1 MTAPSTRCGGPFA
14 AVGRFSYRYR
24 RWVLAAWALL
34 LAAGL
39 LFGMQVF
46 NAAAPTPK
54 AAGSESATGAAL
66 LAAADPTS
74 GGITALVEGKPVA
87 DPAVRTAVTAAAVD
101 LSRIPG
107 VGTVTDAY
115 GSATG
120 GVAAG
125 APGDAGAAALRSADG
140 RASVV
145 QVDLTGGG
153 STTLNAASQRLKEIT
168 TAVPGATVK
177 LGGEQVLTQQVQQQT
192 EKDTELGEFITLP
205 VTLLVMVLIFGGFV
219 AAGLPLIGA
228 VASIGGAFL
237 ALLGFT
243 QIMPIDTSV
252 LPIATVLGLGLSID
266 YALLMVNRF
275 REERSH
281 GADVAAAVERT
292 SATAGRTI
300 AFSALTVAA
309 ALSGLF
315 VFVSPIFRAVG
326 AAGVSVVVI
335 TVLSGLTLV
344 PALLGFAGGRIKA
357 PLQPVHD
364 DGVFARTVRRVQRR
378 PLPVAL
384 GVAGVLLAMAAPF
397 AFAHP
402 QNADADVLPKSFSS
416 RAVADAL
423 DSRFPALEQAPITV
437 AVQGDQARAESY
449 AAHVRGLPGVS
460 GVSVGAP
467 TGRLVPV
474 GVDVRGG
481 GGEGATAQR
490 VVQELRAD
498 RDGLTTYVTGD
509 AATVVDFKHE
519 VASRGPWALALV
531 AAATLV
537 LLFLM
542 TGSVVVPLKALA
554 MNMLSLGA
562 SLGVLTLVFQDGWLS
577 GMLGFSPT
585 GGLEAW
591 IPVLVFAFAFGLS
604 MDYEVFL
611 LSRIKELHEQGHPCR
626 RAVELG
632 VQRSGRIIT
641 SAGLLMVIVFAG
653 FSTGDMLDIKE
664 IGLALAVAV
673 LVDAT
678 LVRMLLVPATMTMF
692 GNRNWWAPAWLKRL
706 HARVGLHENQTLP
719 PLVTGVPLPAQREPE
734 PAPSPSP
741 SPEAR
746 PEPRPG
752 SQSGPQPEAPA
763 EPLAGAEPRRRRR
776 PVSAPAA
783 AR

>member
-14 AVGRFSYRYR
+14 AVGRFSFRHR
-24 RWVLAAWALL
+24 RWVLGAWTLL
-34 LAAGL
+34 LVAGL
-39 LFGMQVF
+39 VFGTRVF
-46 NAAAPTPK
+46 DTAAPTPK
-54 AAGSESATGAAL
+54 AAGSESATGSAL

-74 GGITALVEGKPVA
+74 GGITALVQGRPVD
-87 DPAVRTAVTAAAVD
+87 DPEVRAAVTAAAAD
-101 LSRIPG
+101 LGRIPG

-115 GSATG
+115 SAS
-120 GVAAG
+120 
-125 APGDAGAAALRSADG
+125 GAAALRSADG
-140 RASVV
+140 RAGLI
-145 QVDLTGGG
+145 QVDLTSSGTG
-153 STTLNAASQRLKEIT
+153 TLDAASQRLKEI
-168 TAVPGATVK
+168 AADAPGATVQ

-192 EKDTELGEFITLP
+192 EKDTERGEFITLP

-228 VASIGGAFL
+228 IASIGGAFL

-243 QIMPIDTSV
+243 RIMPIDTSV

-281 GADVAAAVERT
+281 GADMAAAVERT

-344 PALLGFAGGRIKA
+344 PALLGFAGGKIKA
-357 PLQPVHD
+357 PLRPEKD

-402 QNADADVLPKSFSS
+402 QNADADVLPTSFSS

-423 DSRFPALEQAPITV
+423 DSRFPALQQSPITV
-437 AVQGDQARAESY
+437 AVQGDRAQAEAY
-449 AAHVRGLPGVS
+449 AAHIRELPGVS
-460 GVSVGAP
+460 AVSTAAP
-467 TGRLVPV
+467 TGRLVAV

-481 GGEGATAQR
+481 GEGATAQQ
-490 VVQELRAD
+490 VVRELRAD

-519 VASRGPWALALV
+519 VASRGPWALGLV
-531 AAATLV
+531 AAATFL

-577 GMLGFSPT
+577 SLLGFSPT

-678 LVRMLLVPATMTMF
+678 LVRMLLVPATMTLF
-692 GNRNWWAPAWLKRL
+692 GNRNWWAPGWLRRL
-706 HARVGLHENQTLP
+706 HARVGLHDNQTLP
-719 PLVTGVPLPAQREPE
+719 PLEVVPPLPAPREPE
-734 PAPSPSP
+734 SAAAPALTGPAVTPP
-741 SPEAR
+741 AVIQPAVAR
-746 PEPRPG
+746 P
-752 SQSGPQPEAPA
+752 A
-763 EPLAGAEPRRRRR
+763 LADA
-776 PVSAPAA
+776 
-783 AR
+783 

>member
-1 MTAPSTRCGGPFA
+1 MTAPSTRPGGPFA
-14 AVGRFSYRYR
+14 AVGRFSYRHR
-24 RWVLAAWALL
+24 RWVLAVWVVV

-39 LFGMQVF
+39 IFGTKVF
-46 NAAAPTPK
+46 DTAAPAAK
-54 AAGSESATGAAL
+54 AAGSESATGSAL

-74 GGITALVEGKPVA
+74 GGVTALVQGKPVA
-87 DPAVRTAVTAAAVD
+87 DPAVRAAVTAAAVD

-107 VGTVTDAY
+107 VTQVTDAY
-115 GSATG
+115 SG
-120 GVAAG
+120 GAAG
-125 APGDAGAAALRSADG
+125 ASMRSADG
-140 RASVV
+140 QASVI
-145 QVDLTGGG
+145 QVDLSSTGG
-153 STTLNAASQRLKEIT
+153 STGTGTGGTTALNAVSQRLREIT
-168 TAVPGATVK
+168 AEVPGAGVQ

-243 QIMPIDTSV
+243 KLMPIDPSV

-275 REERSH
+275 REERAH
-281 GADVAAAVERT
+281 GVGVAEAVERT

-335 TVLSGLTLV
+335 TVLCGLTLV
-344 PALLGFAGGRIKA
+344 PALLGFVGGRIKA
-357 PLQPVHD
+357 PLRPVPD

-416 RAVADAL
+416 RAVSDAL
-423 DSRFPALEQAPITV
+423 AERFPALAPAPVIV
-437 AVQGDQARAESY
+437 AVQGDQAQAEAY
-449 AAHVRGLPGVS
+449 AAHIRDLPGVT
-460 GVSVGAP
+460 GVSVSAP
-467 TGRLVPV
+467 TGGLVSV
-474 GVDVRGG
+474 GVDVSGG
-481 GGEGATAQR
+481 STEGATAQR
-490 VVQELRAD
+490 VVSELRAD
-498 RDGLTTYVTGD
+498 RDGLTTWVTGD
-509 AATVVDFKHE
+509 AATVLDFKHE
-519 VASRGPWALALV
+519 VATRGPWALALV
-531 AAATLV
+531 AAATFL

-542 TGSVVVPLKALA
+542 TGSVVVPLKALL

-577 GMLGFSPT
+577 GLLGFSST

-611 LSRIKELHEQGHPCR
+611 LSRIKELHEHGHPCR
-626 RAVELG
+626 RAVERG

-678 LVRMLLVPATMTMF
+678 LVRMLLVPATMTLF
-692 GNRNWWAPAWLKRL
+692 GERNWWAPRWLKRL
-706 HARVGLHENQTLP
+706 HARVGLHDNQTLP
-719 PLVTGVPLPAQREPE
+719 PLGVPSLPVPRRPVPLPVRRSA
-734 PAPSPSP
+734 
-741 SPEAR
+741 
-746 PEPRPG
+746 
-752 SQSGPQPEAPA
+752 
-763 EPLAGAEPRRRRR
+763 LADL
-776 PVSAPAA
+776 
-783 AR
+783 

>member
-1 MTAPSTRCGGPFA
+1 MTAPSTRPGGPFA
-14 AVGRFSYRYR
+14 AVGRFSYRHR
-24 RWVLAAWALL
+24 RWVLAVWVLV

-39 LFGMQVF
+39 VFGTRVF
-46 NAAAPTPK
+46 STAAPAAK
-54 AAGSESATGAAL
+54 AAGAESATGSAL
-66 LAAADPTS
+66 LAAADPSS
-74 GGITALVEGKPVA
+74 GGVTALVQGRPVA
-87 DPAVRTAVTAAAVD
+87 DPAVRAAVTAAAVD
-101 LSRIPG
+101 LARIPG
-107 VGTVTDAY
+107 VSAVTDAY
-115 GSATG
+115 SG
-120 GVAAG
+120 G
-125 APGDAGAAALRSADG
+125 AGAASMRSADG
-140 RASVV
+140 RASVI
-145 QVDLTGGG
+145 QVDLTGGSG
-153 STTLNAASQRLKEIT
+153 DTTLNAASQRLREI
-168 TAVPGATVK
+168 AAGVPGTSVR
-177 LGGEQVLTQQVQQQT
+177 LGGEQVLTQQVRQQT
-192 EKDTELGEFITLP
+192 EQDTERGEFITLP

-243 QIMPIDTSV
+243 RLMPIDPSV

-275 REERSH
+275 REERGH
-281 GADVAAAVERT
+281 GVGVAEAVERT

-344 PALLGFAGGRIKA
+344 PALLGFVGGRIRA
-357 PLQPVHD
+357 PLRPVPD

-416 RAVADAL
+416 RAVSDAL
-423 DSRFPALEQAPITV
+423 ASRFPALAPAPVIV
-437 AVQGDQARAESY
+437 AVQGDQAQAEAY
-449 AAHVRGLPGVS
+449 AARVRDLPGVT
-460 GVSVGAP
+460 GVSVSAP
-467 TGRLVPV
+467 TGRLVSV
-474 GVDVRGG
+474 GVDVGG
-481 GGEGATAQR
+481 STEGATAQR
-490 VVQELRAD
+490 VVSELRAD
-498 RDGLTTYVTGD
+498 RDGLTTWVTGD
-509 AATVVDFKHE
+509 AATVLDFKHE
-519 VASRGPWALALV
+519 VATRGPWALALV
-531 AAATLV
+531 VAATFL

-542 TGSVVVPLKALA
+542 TGSVVVPLKALV

-577 GMLGFSPT
+577 GLLGFSST

-611 LSRIKELHEQGHPCR
+611 LSRIKELHEHGHPCR
-626 RAVELG
+626 RAVERG

-678 LVRMLLVPATMTMF
+678 LVRMLLVPATMTLF
-692 GNRNWWAPAWLKRL
+692 GERNWWAPPWLKRL
-706 HARVGLHENQTLP
+706 HARVGLHDNQTLP
-719 PLVTGVPLPAQREPE
+719 PPRGAVAPSPGAPSLPVPRRPVPLPVRR
-734 PAPSPSP
+734 SV
-741 SPEAR
+741 
-746 PEPRPG
+746 
-752 SQSGPQPEAPA
+752 
-763 EPLAGAEPRRRRR
+763 LADL
-776 PVSAPAA
+776 
-783 AR
+783 

>member
-1 MTAPSTRCGGPFA
+1 MTAPSSRCGGPFA
-14 AVGRFSYRYR
+14 AVGRFSYRHR
-24 RWVLAAWALL
+24 RLVLAAWTLL
-34 LAAGL
+34 LVAGL
-39 LFGMQVF
+39 VFGTRVF
-46 NAAAPTPK
+46 DTAAPTPK
-54 AAGSESATGAAL
+54 AAGSESATGSAL

-74 GGITALVEGKPVA
+74 GGITALIEGRPVD

-107 VGTVTDAY
+107 VGAVSDAY
-115 GSATG
+115 SPHGSA
-120 GVAAG
+120 
-125 APGDAGAAALRSADG
+125 ALTSSDG
-140 RASVV
+140 RAGLV
-145 QVDLTGGG
+145 QVDLTSGATG
-153 STTLNAASQRLKEIT
+153 TLDAASQRLKQI
-168 TAVPGATVK
+168 ADDAPGTTVK

-228 VASIGGAFL
+228 IASIGGAFL

-243 QIMPIDTSV
+243 RIMPIDTSV

-281 GADVAAAVERT
+281 GADIATAVERT

-315 VFVSPIFRAVG
+315 VFISPIFRAVG

-357 PLQPVHD
+357 PLRPVVD
-364 DGVFARTVRRVQRR
+364 DGVFARTVRLVQRR

-402 QNADADVLPKSFSS
+402 QNADADVLPASFSS

-423 DSRFPALEQAPITV
+423 ASRFPALEQSPVTV
-437 AVQGDQARAESY
+437 AVQGDSAQATAY

-460 GVSVGAP
+460 GVTVAAP
-467 TGRLVPV
+467 TGRLVAV
-474 GVDVRGG
+474 GVDVQGST
-481 GGEGATAQR
+481 EGATAQR

-519 VASRGPWALALV
+519 VATRGPWALGLV
-531 AAATLV
+531 AAATFL

-562 SLGVLTLVFQDGWLS
+562 SLGVLTLVFQHGWLS
-577 GMLGFSPT
+577 GLLGFSST

-611 LSRIKELHEQGHPCR
+611 LSRIKELHEHGHPCR

-706 HARVGLHENQTLP
+706 HARVGLHDNQTLP
-719 PLVTGVPLPAQREPE
+719 PLAVASPLPAQREPAAG
-734 PAPSPSP
+734 PATA
-741 SPEAR
+741 PE
-746 PEPRPG
+746 
-752 SQSGPQPEAPA
+752 SGPALA
-763 EPLAGAEPRRRRR
+763 E
-776 PVSAPAA
+776 V
-783 AR
+783 

>member
-1 MTAPSTRCGGPFA
+1 MTAPSTHLGGPFA
-14 AVGRFSYRYR
+14 AVGRFSYRNR
-24 RWVLAAWALL
+24 RWVFAVWVVV

-39 LFGMQVF
+39 IFGTKVF
-46 NAAAPTPK
+46 STAAPTAK
-54 AAGSESATGAAL
+54 AAGSESATGSAL

-74 GGITALVEGKPVA
+74 GGITAVVQGKPVA
-87 DPAVRTAVTAAAVD
+87 DPAVKAAVTAAAVE

-107 VGTVTDAY
+107 VGQVTDAY
-115 GSATG
+115 GG
-120 GVAAG
+120 GT
-125 APGDAGAAALRSADG
+125 AGAAMRSADG
-140 RASVV
+140 QSSVV
-145 QVDLTGGG
+145 QVDLTGTG
-153 STTLNAASQRLKEIT
+153 SSSGSAMDAASQRLREIAT
-168 TAVPGATVK
+168 EVPGASVQ

-205 VTLLVMVLIFGGFV
+205 VTLLVMVLIFGGFI

-243 QIMPIDTSV
+243 KLMPIDPSV

-275 REERSH
+275 REERGH
-281 GADVAAAVERT
+281 GVGVAEAVERT

-344 PALLGFAGGRIKA
+344 PALLGFVGGRIKA
-357 PLQPVHD
+357 PLRPDSD

-384 GVAGVLLAMAAPF
+384 GVAGVLLALAAPF

-416 RAVADAL
+416 RAVSDDLAG
-423 DSRFPALEQAPITV
+423 RFPALAPAPVIV
-437 AVQGDQARAESY
+437 AVQGDQAQADAY
-449 AAHVRGLPGVS
+449 AAHIRDLPGVT
-460 GVSVGAP
+460 GVSVSAP
-467 TGRLVPV
+467 TGSLVSV
-474 GVDVRGG
+474 GVDVSGST
-481 GGEGATAQR
+481 EGSTAQR
-490 VVQELRAD
+490 VVSELRAD
-498 RDGLTTYVTGD
+498 RDGLTTWVTGD
-509 AATVVDFKHE
+509 AATVLDFKHE
-519 VASRGPWALALV
+519 VATRGPWALALV
-531 AAATLV
+531 AAATFL

-542 TGSVVVPLKALA
+542 TGSVVVPLKALV

-577 GMLGFSPT
+577 GLLGFSST

-611 LSRIKELHEQGHPCR
+611 LSRIKELHEHGHPCR
-626 RAVELG
+626 RAVERG

-678 LVRMLLVPATMTMF
+678 LVRMLLVPATMTLF
-692 GNRNWWAPAWLKRL
+692 GEHNWWAPLWLKRL
-706 HARVGLHENQTLP
+706 HARVGLHDNQILPPPMVMPTLP
-719 PLVTGVPLPAQREPE
+719 VPRRPVPLPVRRSA
-734 PAPSPSP
+734 
-741 SPEAR
+741 
-746 PEPRPG
+746 
-752 SQSGPQPEAPA
+752 
-763 EPLAGAEPRRRRR
+763 LAGR
-776 PVSAPAA
+776 
-783 AR
+783 

>member
-1 MTAPSTRCGGPFA
+1 MTAPTTRVGGPFA
-14 AVGRFSYRYR
+14 AVGRFSYRHR
-24 RWVLAAWALL
+24 RWVLAVWVVV

-39 LFGMQVF
+39 LFGTKVF
-46 NAAAPTPK
+46 DTAAPAAK
-54 AAGSESATGAAL
+54 AAGSESATGSAL

-74 GGITALVEGKPVA
+74 GGITALVQGKPVA
-87 DPAVRTAVTAAAVD
+87 DPAVRAAVTAAAVD

-107 VGTVTDAY
+107 VGQITDAY
-115 GSATG
+115 SG
-120 GVAAG
+120 GT
-125 APGDAGAAALRSADG
+125 GAAAMRSADG
-140 RASVV
+140 QASVI
-145 QVDLTGGG
+145 QVDLTSGS
-153 STTLNAASQRLKEIT
+153 STTLNAASQRLREI
-168 TAVPGATVK
+168 ADQVPGAAVK

-192 EKDTELGEFITLP
+192 ETDTELGEFITLP

-243 QIMPIDTSV
+243 KLMPIDPSV

-275 REERSH
+275 REERGH
-281 GADVAAAVERT
+281 GVGVAEAVERT

-344 PALLGFAGGRIKA
+344 PALLGFVGGRIKA
-357 PLQPVHD
+357 PLRPVAD

-384 GVAGVLLAMAAPF
+384 AVAGVLLAMAAPF

-416 RAVADAL
+416 RAVSDAL
-423 DSRFPALEQAPITV
+423 ATRFPALEPSAVTV
-437 AVQGDQARAESY
+437 AVQGDQAQAEAY
-449 AAHVRGLPGVS
+449 AAHIRDLPGVS
-460 GVSVGAP
+460 GVSVAAP
-467 TGRLVPV
+467 TGRLVSV
-474 GVDVRGG
+474 GVDVSGST
-481 GGEGATAQR
+481 EGATAQR
-490 VVQELRAD
+490 VVSELRAD
-498 RDGLTTYVTGD
+498 RGGLTTWVTGD
-509 AATVVDFKHE
+509 AATVLDFKHE
-519 VASRGPWALALV
+519 VATRGPWALALV
-531 AAATLV
+531 AAATFA

-542 TGSVVVPLKALA
+542 TGSVVVPLKALL

-577 GMLGFSPT
+577 GLLGFSPT

-611 LSRIKELHEQGHPCR
+611 LSRIKELHEHGHPCR
-626 RAVELG
+626 RAVERG

-678 LVRMLLVPATMTMF
+678 LVRMLLVPATMTLF
-692 GNRNWWAPAWLKRL
+692 GDRNWWAPAWLKRL
-706 HARVGLHENQTLP
+706 HARVGLHDNQTLP
-719 PLVTGVPLPAQREPE
+719 PPTTGARLPAPRDPVPLPVLV
-734 PAPSPSP
+734 
-741 SPEAR
+741 EAR
-746 PEPRPG
+746 P
-752 SQSGPQPEAPA
+752 
-763 EPLAGAEPRRRRR
+763 
-776 PVSAPAA
+776 AA
-783 AR
+783 